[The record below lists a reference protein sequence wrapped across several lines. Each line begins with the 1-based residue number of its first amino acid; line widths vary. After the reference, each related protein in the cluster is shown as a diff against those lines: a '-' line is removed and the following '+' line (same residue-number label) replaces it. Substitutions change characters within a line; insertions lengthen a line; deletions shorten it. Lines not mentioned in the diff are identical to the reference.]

1 MQSKPN
7 AHRRSNAAG
16 LSPRAASAYRL
27 SNLAGLLPR
36 AAGFGRLMGAVL
48 AFAVVAGAAPT
59 AQAQNARQELSA
71 ESAIE
76 TIKRRR
82 VIKIGLSL
90 FVPWSMRDSKGE
102 LIGFEIDVGRKL
114 AEDMGVDVE
123 FTPTAW
129 DGIIPALV
137 SGKFDAII
145 SGLSITP
152 QRNLTVNFTQP
163 YAFTGATILANRQLT
178 ADYSVEDFNSPEVT
192 FAARRGSTSAA
203 VVANEFPEAELLL
216 FDEDGTATQ
225 EVLNGN
231 VHATMASEPAPSRDA
246 RIYPDILY
254 VPFDVLFDQ
263 QGEGF
268 AVRKGDPDALN
279 FFNNWIANHWRSGW
293 LQERHDYWFTTDDW
307 ADQVVQ

>member
-1 MQSKPN
+1 MRSRPSLKQSFAGMN
-7 AHRRSNAAG
+7 RCSN
-16 LSPRAASAYRL
+16 
-27 SNLAGLLPR
+27 
-36 AAGFGRLMGAVL
+36 FGRLLGAFFSI
-48 AFAVVAGAAPT
+48 AAVAGAVPT
-59 AQAQNARQELSA
+59 VQAQNARQELSA
-71 ESAIE
+71 ESVIE
-76 TIKRRR
+76 TIKRRG
-82 VIKIGLSL
+82 VIKVGLSL
-90 FVPWSMRDSKGE
+90 FQPWSMRDRNGE

-123 FTPTAW
+123 FIPTAF

-137 SGKFDAII
+137 SGKFDAVI

-163 YAFTGATILANRQLT
+163 YAFTGATILANRELT
-178 ADYSVEDFNSPEVT
+178 AGFSIEDFNSPEVT
-192 FAARRGSTSAA
+192 FAARRGATPAT
-203 VVANEFPEAELLL
+203 VIANNFPDAELLL

-231 VHATMASEPAPSRDA
+231 AHATMASEPAPSREA
-246 RIYPDILY
+246 KTYPDTLY
-254 VPFDVLFDQ
+254 VPFDILFDQ

-279 FFNNWIANHWRSGW
+279 FFGHWIANHWRSGW

-307 ADQVVQ
+307 ADQVLL